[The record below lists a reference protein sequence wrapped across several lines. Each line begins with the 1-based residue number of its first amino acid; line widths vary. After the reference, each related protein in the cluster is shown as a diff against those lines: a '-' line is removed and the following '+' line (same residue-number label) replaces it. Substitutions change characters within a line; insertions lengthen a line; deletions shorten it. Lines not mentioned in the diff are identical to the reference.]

1 MSATAYWSH
10 ALGSRTIPSGIR
22 RRFEETLRDTSALV
36 FEAEATRLLYA
47 SLAGPGRSVV
57 IPYGIDTAAVQ
68 AFADSTPRDRVRG
81 RLGISSDRKVAL
93 VMGTTDPRKAQTRL
107 AQAFARVA
115 ADHPGWDLVFV
126 GDTGTPYADA
136 LKSFVSESGLETR
149 VRTVPVIPDIY
160 PWYRAADLLL
170 SASDIESL
178 PRSVLEAMC
187 FGIPVAATSIFGLPE
202 LISDGETGFLFEP
215 GDLDALTGVLHRVF
229 STPPERMATIGA
241 AARRL
246 ILGAYDSAGYAT
258 DIISLLD
265 RMRRDPGML
274 PSEHLSDRLRPV
286 ASP

>member
-1 MSATAYWSH
+1 MEA
-10 ALGSRTIPSGIR
+10 GIR

-36 FEAEATRLLYA
+36 FVAEATRLLYA
-47 SLAGPGRSVV
+47 PLAGPGRSVV

-68 AFADSTPRDRVRG
+68 AFADSTPRDQVRG
-81 RLGISSDRKVAL
+81 RFGIPSDRKVAV

-136 LKSFVSESGLETR
+136 LKTFVSESGLETR
-149 VRTVPVIPDIY
+149 VRRVPVIPDVY

-215 GDLDALTGVLHRVF
+215 GDLDALTAVLHRVF

-241 AARRL
+241 AAQRL

-258 DIISLLD
+258 DIVSLLD
-265 RMRRDPGML
+265 RMRHDPGVL
-274 PSEHLSDRLRPV
+274 PSEHMTGRLRPV

>member
-1 MSATAYWSH
+1 
-10 ALGSRTIPSGIR
+10 
-22 RRFEETLRDTSALV
+22 V
-36 FEAEATRLLYA
+36 FEAEAGRLLYA
-47 SLAGPGRSVV
+47 SLAGPGRSIV

-68 AFADSTPRDRVRG
+68 AFSDSNPRDRVRG
-81 RLGISSDRKVAL
+81 RLGISSDRKMVL
-93 VMGTTDPRKAQTRL
+93 VMGTTDPRKGQIRL

-115 ADHPGWDLVFV
+115 ADYPGWDLVFV
-126 GDTGTPYADA
+126 GDTGTPYADV
-136 LKSFVSESGLETR
+136 LKSIVSESGLETR
-149 VRTVPVIPDIY
+149 VRTVPVIPGIY

-170 SASDIESL
+170 SASDVESL

-187 FGIPVAATSIFGLPE
+187 FGIPLAATSIFGLPE
-202 LISDGETGFLFEP
+202 LISDGEIGFLFEP
-215 GDLDALTGVLHRVF
+215 SDLDALTRVLHRVF

-246 ILGAYDSAGYAT
+246 ILGGFDSAGYAA

-286 ASP
+286 DSTT